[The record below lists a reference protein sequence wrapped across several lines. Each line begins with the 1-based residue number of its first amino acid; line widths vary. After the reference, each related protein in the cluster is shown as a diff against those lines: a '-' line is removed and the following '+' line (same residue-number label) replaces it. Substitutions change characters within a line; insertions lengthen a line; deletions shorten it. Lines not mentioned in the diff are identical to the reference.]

1 MYFYTYT
8 GYHPEDRDFVA
19 PVPYPLIITGLV
31 VYVGLEPTSL
41 EMPTSS
47 PEYSLQQEHPQTN
60 KPNIYVNG

>member
-1 MYFYTYT
+1 M
-8 GYHPEDRDFVA
+8 DRDFVS